1 MVGAAPR
8 FTIPIAATA
17 VRLRG
22 LVPTRFIPPCSLC
35 DQSDLDCLQALGIK
49 RYTLGKSDK
58 NSGSK
63 MKTIGPIL
71 LLLSF
76 SFWTTQSIG
85 AAEPK
90 ADAES
95 PQEKVIL
102 KWLGNV
108 GWEAQIG
115 KTILLIDPFLT
126 RKDRSMD
133 GEWKT
138 DEEAVLKVIRGADYI
153 FAGHSHHDHIG
164 DVPFIAKRFGSKI
177 IGSRTTTNLALT
189 AGVDKS
195 QVIAISG
202 GEKLDFKDFSVQV
215 IESRHG
221 WRQGK
226 PPRKENEEISQPW
239 AGPIMGRDF
248 VDGGSFL
255 YYFTF
260 GRKRVLH
267 QSTANFIEGKL
278 TGVHPD
284 ITLLAVGH
292 DGYNLESVLKNL
304 NTKVVIIQ
312 HFDEWRTSF
321 SEGIP
326 EASMKRAQRFERNV
340 RSVDSQIKVIIPHFL
355 MTYTLE

>member
-1 MVGAAPR
+1 
-8 FTIPIAATA
+8 
-17 VRLRG
+17 
-22 LVPTRFIPPCSLC
+22 
-35 DQSDLDCLQALGIK
+35 
-49 RYTLGKSDK
+49 
-58 NSGSK
+58 

-76 SFWTTQSIG
+76 ALWTTQSIG

-95 PQEKVIL
+95 PQAKVIL
-102 KWLGNV
+102 KWLGNA
-108 GWEAQIG
+108 GWEVQIG

-133 GEWKT
+133 AEWKT
-138 DEEAVLKVIRGADYI
+138 DEAAVLKVIKGADYI

-177 IGSRTTTNLALT
+177 VGSRTTTNLALT

-195 QVIAISG
+195 QVITISG

-215 IESRHG
+215 IDSRHG

-226 PPRKENEEISQPW
+226 PPRKENEEISRPW

-255 YYFTF
+255 YYFAF
-260 GRKRVLH
+260 GRQRVLH
-267 QSTANFIEGKL
+267 QSTANFIEAKL

-292 DGYNLESVLKNL
+292 DGYNLDSVLKNL
-304 NTKVVIIQ
+304 KPKMVILQ
-312 HFDEWRTSF
+312 HFDE
-321 SEGIP
+321 
-326 EASMKRAQRFERNV
+326 
-340 RSVDSQIKVIIPHFL
+340 
-355 MTYTLE
+355 

>member
-1 MVGAAPR
+1 MKA
-8 FTIPIAATA
+8 IEA
-17 VRLRG
+17 V
-22 LVPTRFIPPCSLC
+22 
-35 DQSDLDCLQALGIK
+35 
-49 RYTLGKSDK
+49 
-58 NSGSK
+58 
-63 MKTIGPIL
+63 L

-108 GWEAQIG
+108 GWEVQIG

-133 GEWKT
+133 AEWKT

-195 QVIAISG
+195 QVITISG

-221 WRQGK
+221 WRQGR
-226 PPRKENEEISQPW
+226 PPRKENEEILSPW
-239 AGPIMGRDF
+239 QGPIRGADF

-260 GRKRVLH
+260 GGQRLLH
-267 QSTANFIEGKL
+267 QSTGNVIEDKL
-278 TGVHPD
+278 KGLRPD
-284 ITLLAVGH
+284 FVLMNSSH
-292 DGYNLESVLKNL
+292 QGYNLSSVLKIL
-304 NTKVVIIQ
+304 NPKVIIVH
-312 HFDEWRTSF
+312 HFDDWAAPF
-321 SEGIP
+321 SEGIS
-326 EASMKRAQRFERNV
+326 EVNIRRAQRFARDV
-340 RSVDSQIKVIIPHFL
+340 GAVDSQIKVIIPQLL
-355 MTYTLE
+355 MAYTLE